1 MPSASSSVISFL
13 YLWSLLKPLPVCNES
28 VAIDKRVRE
37 QDASTD
43 RHLSLKK
50 KKRSLRKD
58 GLFDMG
64 MLIRSA
70 GLQMLSGLSH
80 VFRTGWGDE
89 LFHFLYSSGGQGLES
104 QRRHVK

>member
-28 VAIDKRVRE
+28 VAIDRRVRE
-37 QDASTD
+37 QNASTD
-43 RHLSLKK
+43 RHLSF

-58 GLFDMG
+58 GLFDVG
-64 MLIRSA
+64 MLTRSA
-70 GLQMLSGLSH
+70 GLQILSGLSH
-80 VFRTGWGDE
+80 VFRTGWGAE